1 MEKKKVLKLVI
12 ASKILIIIILYR
24 IAVKIIRLFFELKEF
39 TLIKIL
45 SICSTFLVVS
55 CIMFCII
62 YNLKSILKSKSFYV

>member
-1 MEKKKVLKLVI
+1 MLKLVI
-12 ASKILIIIILYR
+12 GSKILIIIILYV
-24 IAVKIIRLFFELKEF
+24 IAVKIVRLFFELKEF

-45 SICSTFLVVS
+45 SICSRFLVVS